1 MNKQIKKELKQTYK
15 KTGIFLLIT
24 FPILCIV
31 GFLLYYFIPSLLDSQ
46 FIVILIMV
54 AVGGIVYLI
63 MEIIIS
69 KKEKAKKDKP
79 KKFDPFA
86 D

>member
-1 MNKQIKKELKQTYK
+1 
-15 KTGIFLLIT
+15 
-24 FPILCIV
+24 
-31 GFLLYYFIPSLLDSQ
+31 
-46 FIVILIMV
+46 MV